1 MSSVNLQAPF
11 GVPLLTESLIC
22 PQNAIPHKHPSVR
35 DLHVHQ
41 SAFAPEIP
49 DTNGVDM
56 KELYNGIA
64 SNDERIRL
72 LADRVIDERTIRIH
86 GFPDAEIA
94 VFDHMSRRRHRAIA
108 PRDLPSWLGH
118 DCRE

>member
-41 SAFAPEIP
+41 SAFELETQ
-49 DTNGVDM
+49 DTHGVDLQ
-56 KELYNGIA
+56 ELYNEIA
-64 SNDERIRL
+64 SNDE
-72 LADRVIDERTIRIH
+72 
-86 GFPDAEIA
+86 
-94 VFDHMSRRRHRAIA
+94 
-108 PRDLPSWLGH
+108 
-118 DCRE
+118 